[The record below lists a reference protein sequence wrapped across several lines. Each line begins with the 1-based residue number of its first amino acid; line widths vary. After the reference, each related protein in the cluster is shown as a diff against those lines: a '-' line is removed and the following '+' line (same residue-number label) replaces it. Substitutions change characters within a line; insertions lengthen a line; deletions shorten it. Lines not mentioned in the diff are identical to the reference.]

1 MEPVSP
7 PLLPLSP
14 SPQPFVPSSETGLLD
29 LLSDHTSPTR
39 QEAHD
44 VERMLFDD
52 DAIIVPKKQADSS
65 SQCSD
70 PMLLDSESLGEICS
84 PLKGIKDPPSSPP
97 PLRPP
102 LQDRKVEVPL
112 SPARSERP
120 PLWKGESVI
129 FSEALPELIPD
140 LPLPIPKPE
149 DMSSSDI
156 DAFFE
161 EAIASIGIKV
171 KRTIEQEQLQE
182 EDTTLRVV
190 VPVMDFSLPIAPWK
204 ASTRTTTSRK
214 TDDVYKEMLK
224 EMKALHFSNDPS
236 KKHIWPMNGKAERE
250 LKWAAFPTAL
260 GKVET
265 QERIL
270 DDGSLAK
277 YLAQPERVN
286 IDTLT
291 WKPEG
296 LRILDELAESDEEVL
311 EEGNF
316 PEENNMESLIRKR
329 KLELEVADT
338 SPSSDGISR
347 ATKARPSSNRDVTTR
362 LAEVNV
368 ENKKEVQAAQRN
380 ENSGS
385 TFADSF
391 SAMGALDDFLNV
403 RKGIIEKPKLKADHH
418 FPGAPSTKQPI
429 LVQAD
434 TAKPTSKSIMPSP
447 IVTPP
452 ITPCPFVVS
461 ASFLSNRNLSR
472 EIQTSFPSAEFI
484 ERDFSLYLASQQRLP
499 SKSNTAPPLLSTM
512 ADEADMIL
520 SPSTG
525 LIWTT
530 LQKIKQRSLPGKVAR
545 SAVRERILGASPRYE
560 RLLVMV
566 SEDRQANDS
575 IVPSQLDYND
585 CEALVEF
592 TTFCSSLHS
601 EVTVTFIGGGEEDLA
616 KWIAAMMVK
625 YGIVDQEVK
634 LLQDETLWE
643 VFLRRAGMNA
653 FAAQAILGKLKA
665 PEQPQSHEVDFGLTA
680 FVKMTLEERLARFE
694 TLLGGRRVL
703 NRVSK
708 VLDAGW

>member
-14 SPQPFVPSSETGLLD
+14 SPQPFVPSSETGHLD

-52 DAIIVPKKQADSS
+52 DAIIVPKKQAGSS
-65 SQCSD
+65 SQFSD
-70 PMLLDSESLGEICS
+70 PMLLDSESLGDIYS
-84 PLKGIKDPPSSPP
+84 PLRGIKDPPSSPP

-102 LQDRKVEVPL
+102 LQDRRVEVPL

-120 PLWKGESVI
+120 PLWKRESVI

-149 DMSSSDI
+149 DTSSSDI

-190 VPVMDFSLPIAPWK
+190 VPVMDFSLLIAPWK
-204 ASTRTTTSRK
+204 ASTRATASRE
-214 TDDVYKEMLK
+214 TDDVYKKMLK

-265 QERIL
+265 QESIL

-286 IDTLT
+286 IDALT

-316 PEENNMESLIRKR
+316 PQENNMECLIRKR

-347 ATKARPSSNRDVTTR
+347 ATKARPSGNRDVTTR
-362 LAEVNV
+362 LAEVNF

-472 EIQTSFPSAEFI
+472 QIQTSFPSAEFI
-484 ERDFSLYLASQQRLP
+484 ERDFSLYLASQ
-499 SKSNTAPPLLSTM
+499 
-512 ADEADMIL
+512 
-520 SPSTG
+520 
-525 LIWTT
+525 
-530 LQKIKQRSLPGKVAR
+530 
-545 SAVRERILGASPRYE
+545 
-560 RLLVMV
+560 
-566 SEDRQANDS
+566 
-575 IVPSQLDYND
+575 
-585 CEALVEF
+585 
-592 TTFCSSLHS
+592 
-601 EVTVTFIGGGEEDLA
+601 
-616 KWIAAMMVK
+616 
-625 YGIVDQEVK
+625 
-634 LLQDETLWE
+634 
-643 VFLRRAGMNA
+643 
-653 FAAQAILGKLKA
+653 
-665 PEQPQSHEVDFGLTA
+665 
-680 FVKMTLEERLARFE
+680 
-694 TLLGGRRVL
+694 
-703 NRVSK
+703 
-708 VLDAGW
+708 

>member
-1 MEPVSP
+1 
-7 PLLPLSP
+7 
-14 SPQPFVPSSETGLLD
+14 
-29 LLSDHTSPTR
+29 
-39 QEAHD
+39 
-44 VERMLFDD
+44 MLFDD
-52 DAIIVPKKQADSS
+52 DAVIVPKKQADSS
-65 SQCSD
+65 SQYSD
-70 PMLLDSESLGEICS
+70 PMLLDSESLGDIYS
-84 PLKGIKDPPSSPP
+84 PLKGVKDPPSSPP
-97 PLRPP
+97 PLRSP
-102 LQDRKVEVPL
+102 LQDRKAEVPL
-112 SPARSERP
+112 SPVRSE

-129 FSEALPELIPD
+129 LSQALPKLIPD

-149 DMSSSDI
+149 DTSSSDF
-156 DAFFE
+156 DALFD
-161 EAIASIGIKV
+161 EAIASISIKA

-182 EDTTLRVV
+182 EDTTLKVV
-190 VPVMDFSLPIAPWK
+190 VPVMDFSLPITPWK
-204 ASTRTTTSRK
+204 ASIRATSSRE
-214 TDDVYKEMLK
+214 TDDVQNEMLK

-236 KKHIWPMNGKAERE
+236 KEHIWPMNEKAERE

-260 GKVET
+260 GKVEM
-265 QERIL
+265 QESIL

-311 EEGNF
+311 EEGIF

-329 KLELEVADT
+329 KLELELADT

-347 ATKARPSSNRDVTTR
+347 ATKARQSSNRDVTTR
-362 LAEVNV
+362 LAEANF

-385 TFADSF
+385 AFTDSF
-391 SAMGALDDFLNV
+391 SAMGALNDFLNV

-418 FPGAPSTKQPI
+418 FSGAPSTNQPI

-434 TAKPTSKSIMPSP
+434 TAKSTSKSIMPSP

-452 ITPCPFVVS
+452 ITLCPFVVS

-472 EIQTSFPSAEFI
+472 QIQTSFPSAEFI
-484 ERDFSLYLASQQRLP
+484 ERDFSLYPGQAQRPPSRSNKAPPLLSNRNLARQIQNMFPTAEYIERDFNLYLASQQRPP

-520 SPSTG
+520 SPSTA

-530 LQKIKQRSLPGKVAR
+530 MQKIKQRSLPGKVAR
-545 SAVRERILGASPRYE
+545 SAIRERILRTSPRYE

-575 IVPSQLDYND
+575 IAPSQLDNND

-592 TTFCSSLHS
+592 MTFCSSLHD

-625 YGIVDQEVK
+625 YGIADQEVK
-634 LLQDETLWE
+634 LLQDESIWE

-653 FAAQAILGKLKA
+653 FAAQAILDKSKA

-680 FVKMTLEERLARFE
+680 FVKMTLEERLAKFE
-694 TLLGGRRVL
+694 TFLGGRRLL

-708 VLDAGW
+708 VLDARW